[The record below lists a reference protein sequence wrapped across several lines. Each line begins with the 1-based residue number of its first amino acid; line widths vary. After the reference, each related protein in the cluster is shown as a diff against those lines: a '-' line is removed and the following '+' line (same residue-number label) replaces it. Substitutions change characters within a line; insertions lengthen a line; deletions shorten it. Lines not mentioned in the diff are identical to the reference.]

1 MQTFR
6 ASGFGIL
13 GLKSFV
19 FLLVSAGAT
28 GESLCPEPEAIS
40 PCECLSDIGVD
51 CSGASNSKEIFS
63 AFNKVVWPDTQ
74 QT

>member
-6 ASGFGIL
+6 ATGFGVL
-13 GLKSFV
+13 GLKGFV
-19 FLLVSAGAT
+19 FLLVSAKAT
-28 GESLCPEPEAIS
+28 DGSLCPEPEAIS
-40 PCECLSDIGVD
+40 PCECLSDLGVD
-51 CSGASNSKEIFS
+51 CSEASNSEEIFS